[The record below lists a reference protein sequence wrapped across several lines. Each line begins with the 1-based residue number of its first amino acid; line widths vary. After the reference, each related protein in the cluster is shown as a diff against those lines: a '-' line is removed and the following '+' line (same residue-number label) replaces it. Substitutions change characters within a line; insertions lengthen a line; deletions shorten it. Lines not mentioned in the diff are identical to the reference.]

1 MRRDIGI
8 LRAYGFVLFMGVGT
22 FFPFVYLYL
31 QKLGFSNIQ
40 LGVLGALGP
49 AVMMIV
55 QPFWGWLSD
64 LTGRPGRLSMFLSLG
79 VGASVMLLLT
89 ARTFPL
95 VVLYM
100 ILFNVF
106 YSSITP
112 IYDSVVIDSIQGTKV
127 GYGQVRWWGSLGYA
141 LTVLAVGYLIEH
153 TTLAVALRNYIYLSL
168 LLAFLALVL
177 PRPKSHQKSAK
188 ETKVQTREKLQL
200 WPLFKNRELMIFLLA
215 GGFVI
220 GSYAINYTFLS
231 FLLKDLGGS
240 EGLIG
245 LANMIAA
252 FAEIP
257 FFFFSAKLLERYKV
271 QNMLLLAFG
280 VTALRWFLNSIAT
293 SPYQILVF
301 QLLHSLTFGLMYSS
315 AVVYV
320 AKLVPERLRATG
332 QNLFWATTYGFGNVV
347 GNLLG
352 GWVYQHN
359 TAESIFAMA
368 GGAALIGTLIMFGGI
383 VLPMQCKAAAAK

>member
-1 MRRDIGI
+1 MKRDIAI

-31 QKLGFSNIQ
+31 SKLGFSNLQ
-40 LGVLGALGP
+40 LGVLAALGP
-49 AVMMIV
+49 AVMMVV

-79 VGASVMLLLT
+79 VGATVMLLLT
-89 ARTFPL
+89 ARTFPM
-95 VVLYM
+95 VVLFM
-100 ILFNVF
+100 ILFNIF

-112 IYDSVVIDSIQGTKV
+112 IYDSVVIGTLQGTKV
-127 GYGQVRWWGSLGYA
+127 GYGLIRWWGSLGFA
-141 LTVLAVGYLIEH
+141 LTVLAVGYMIEH
-153 TTLAVALRNYIYLSL
+153 TTLAAALRNYIYLSL
-168 LLAFLALVL
+168 VLAVLALVL
-177 PRPKSHQKSAK
+177 PGSKGTGKK
-188 ETKVQTREKLQL
+188 EKREKVQI
-200 WPLFKNRELMIFLLA
+200 WPLFKNRELMVFLVA
-215 GGFVI
+215 AGFVI

-257 FFFFSAKLLERYKV
+257 FFFFSAKLLQRFKV
-271 QNMLLLAFG
+271 QNMLVLAFG

-293 SPYQILVF
+293 TPYQILMF

-320 AKLVPERLRATG
+320 DRLVPERLRATG

-359 TAESIFAMA
+359 TAQTIFAMA
-368 GGAALIGTLIMFGGI
+368 GGAALVGTLIMFGGI
-383 VLPMQCKAAAAK
+383 VLPMQRKAAATK